1 MRQLLRPL
9 LPDAG
14 RPQVHWGELHG
25 SAAALALV
33 EAAAADTRP
42 WLLIEPD
49 SRSLE
54 RRRAEL
60 SFFAPKNLRILTLP
74 DWEVLPYDVFSPHPD
89 ITSERLLA
97 LAELPTLER
106 GIVLVTVDT
115 LLQRLP
121 PQ

>member
-1 MRQLLRPL
+1 M
-9 LPDAG
+9 
-14 RPQVHWGELHG
+14 HWGELHG
-25 SAAALALV
+25 SATALALV
-33 EAAAADTRP
+33 EATAQDQRP

-60 SFFAPKNLRILTLP
+60 GFFAPPGLRILTLP

-106 GIVLVTVDT
+106 GIVLATVDT
-115 LLQRLP
+115 LL
-121 PQ
+121 